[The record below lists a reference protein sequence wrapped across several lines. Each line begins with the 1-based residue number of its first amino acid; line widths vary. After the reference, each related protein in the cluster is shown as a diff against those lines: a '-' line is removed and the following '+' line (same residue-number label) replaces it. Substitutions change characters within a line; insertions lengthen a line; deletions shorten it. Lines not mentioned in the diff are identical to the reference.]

1 MKQQA
6 ALIDTLHFLKLIID
20 MRNDQDN
27 AKWSHWNIN
36 YLFGTF
42 LFNKYIDIMGHIEM
56 IYVAFVTI
64 CRCVCEEPDAEGK
77 KSHEE
82 YKLHML
88 TCFESLVDFYEVMFR
103 NIHANMLGYVASTKK
118 VSAETKKNYLR
129 TLKIGNFFEY
139 SGNKH
144 VVSVGL
150 RKRKDGD
157 INFKF
162 LKMLL
167 SRSSEFHKFV
177 KAFEKVNDP
186 ACMDAFEFQCL
197 QMLNRLLVE
206 EELRQEE
213 EKQREAQE
221 IADQEALINGT
232 TGEASE
238 GMDDPV
244 RKASAHSGGPGGDL
258 LLQRHESKKR
268 VFGYQ
273 NRAREAQHGE
283 IMFDEDDE
291 DEAVSRPHHATG
303 ANRNQR
309 MDEKTRKYL
318 EKIKNYQDE
327 DEYDD
332 THDMGDRRPN
342 RNRFRKEEE
351 HVSSND
357 SEEDE
362 DGRVN
367 HRKKNRNNQVQSKD
381 TRGGQQNYG
390 RNNNQVQEKQY
401 FKKQAKDN
409 LESDDPDVED
419 SSGEDADVISNWER
433 KHSRLG
439 EQAGDADTDG
449 SRPNT
454 AIRGG
459 FRGGRGGRGGDDRKR
474 DMKREKHNAA
484 KYQPHERSRKDAPA
498 FYPKNVSQPASE
510 GQGEGESRNK
520 DSWARGGRTDE
531 PRQRQETNGADQYVS
546 RSNNDGDSEYVA
558 RQKNPER
565 GRGGQRQGGRGKLQQ
580 GFRDSRYDK
589 ITIGSKT
596 TKKKRNSSKRN
607 ATEMRLLEIE
617 THPRKMTANLLPKE
631 AAGEAEVGENTNC

>member
-27 AKWSHWNIN
+27 SKWGHWNIN

-56 IYVAFVTI
+56 TYVAFVTI
-64 CRCVCEEPDAEGK
+64 CRCVCEEPEAEGK
-77 KSHEE
+77 KSHED
-82 YKLHML
+82 YKVQML

-103 NIHANMLGYVASTKK
+103 NIHSNMLGYVASTKK

-144 VVSVGL
+144 VVSIGL

-167 SRSSEFHKFV
+167 SRSTEFHNFV
-177 KAFEKVNDP
+177 KSFEKINDP

-206 EELRQEE
+206 EEQRQEE

-221 IADQEALINGT
+221 LADQEAHENGT
-232 TGEASE
+232 NGEVSE
-238 GMDDPV
+238 GLEDRV
-244 RKASAHSGGPGGDL
+244 RKASAHSGGQGAEL
-258 LLQRHESKKR
+258 LLQKHESKKR

-273 NRAREAQHGE
+273 NRARESQHGE
-283 IMFDEDDE
+283 IMFEEDDE
-291 DEAVSRPHHATG
+291 EEVVSRPHHTTG
-303 ANRNQR
+303 GNRSQR

-351 HVSSND
+351 PVSSNE

-367 HRKKNRNNQVQSKD
+367 HRKKQRPAQGQQKDNRGGNNTRNNTQQQQ
-381 TRGGQQNYG
+381 RGQG
-390 RNNNQVQEKQY
+390 
-401 FKKQAKDN
+401 KKQAKDYM
-409 LESDDPDVED
+409 ESDDPDVED
-419 SSGEDADVISNWER
+419 SSGEDADLISNWER

-439 EQAGDADTDG
+439 DQAEDGENPDAR
-449 SRPNT
+449 SNT

-459 FRGGRGGRGGDDRKR
+459 FRGGRGARGGDDRKR
-474 DMKREKHNAA
+474 DMKREKHNQA
-484 KYQPHERSRKDAPA
+484 KYQPYERSRKDAPA
-498 FYPKNVSQPASE
+498 FYPKNLPQTVNAPQGDSE
-510 GQGEGESRNK
+510 ERNK
-520 DSWARGGRTDE
+520 DSWVKSNRGDDLKS
-531 PRQRQETNGADQYVS
+531 RQETRGSDQYVAKQDNS
-546 RSNNDGDSEYVA
+546 QQDEYVP
-558 RQKNPER
+558 RQKQSER
-565 GRGGQRQGGRGKLQQ
+565 GRGSTRGGRGKPQQ
-580 GFRDSRYDK
+580 GFRDSR
-589 ITIGSKT
+589 
-596 TKKKRNSSKRN
+596 
-607 ATEMRLLEIE
+607 
-617 THPRKMTANLLPKE
+617 
-631 AAGEAEVGENTNC
+631 

>member
-27 AKWSHWNIN
+27 SKWSHWNIN

-42 LFNKYIDIMGHIEM
+42 LFNKYIEIMGHIEM

-103 NIHANMLGYVASTKK
+103 NIHSNMLGYVASTKK

-167 SRSSEFHKFV
+167 SRSTEFHKFV
-177 KAFEKVNDP
+177 KSFEKVNDP
-186 ACMDAFEFQCL
+186 SCMDAFEFQCL

-206 EELRQEE
+206 EEQRQEE

-221 IADQEALINGT
+221 IADQEALLNGT
-232 TGEASE
+232 TEEASE
-238 GMDDPV
+238 GMNDPV
-244 RKASAHSGGPGGDL
+244 RKASAHSGGLGGEL

-283 IMFDEDDE
+283 IMYDEDDE
-291 DEAVSRPHHATG
+291 DEVISRPHHATG

-367 HRKKNRNNQVQSKD
+367 HRKKIKTNYAPSKD
-381 TRGGQQNYG
+381 TKGGQQNYG
-390 RNNNQVQEKQY
+390 RTNNQAQEKQY
-401 FKKQAKDN
+401 SKKHARDN

-439 EQAGDADTDG
+439 EQGGDADADG

-459 FRGGRGGRGGDDRKR
+459 FRGGRGGGDDRKR
-474 DMKREKHNAA
+474 DMKREKHNQA

-498 FYPKNVSQPASE
+498 FYPKNVPQPTSE
-510 GQGEGESRNK
+510 GQADSEGRNK
-520 DSWARGGRTDE
+520 DSWARGGRADQ
-531 PRQRQETNGADQYVS
+531 PHQRQDTSGVDHYVG
-546 RSNNDGDSEYVA
+546 RNNNDGDSEYVA

-565 GRGGQRQGGRGKLQQ
+565 GRGGNRPGGRGKPQQ
-580 GFRDSRYDK
+580 GFHDSRYVLM
-589 ITIGSKT
+589 TVGSKT
-596 TKKKRNSSKRN
+596 TKKKRSCSRSNEIG
-607 ATEMRLLEIE
+607 TRLLVTE
-617 THPRKMTANLLPKE
+617 THPRKMMPKLLGGGAE
-631 AAGEAEVGENTNC
+631 GEVEDGENTNC